1 MSEAYTPLVVNSN
14 KNWLECKYTVNN
26 NKNYHPSFN
35 RSKKM
40 KLRLK
45 QIKP

>member
-1 MSEAYTPLVVNSN
+1 MSATYMHQVY
-14 KNWLECKYTVNN
+14 WFECTYIVNN
-26 NKNYHPSFN
+26 NKNYHPSFK